1 MSLAHR
7 LGFAA
12 IACLFAAP
20 LPAGA
25 ALIMHK
31 DLSHEMALAVAEGA
45 MQACLAKGY
54 ATSAVVVDRD
64 GETLVAMRGDGAGP
78 HTVENARRK
87 AYTANTFKMPSGGL
101 RQEIIGSQF
110 GRAPAGDVAE
120 HHRHR
125 RRRADQGRQR
135 RDRRRRGVRFAGH
148 RLGVRQRRYR
158 KDQRPIAVAVIPETA
173 KRLPGIHSPCP
184 AEESQCRFCVTSGY
198 GFRVPRYA
206 RPRNDVTSAS
216 DISAR
221 RNRPATAAGSRK
233 SRGCRRA
240 RAKNRLRRRI

>member
-20 LPAGA
+20 LPASA
-25 ALIMHK
+25 ALIMRK

-87 AYTANTFKMPSGGL
+87 AYTANTFKMPSADYAKKLLDPASVAHQQVTLPSIIAIDGG
-101 RQEIIGSQF
+101 
-110 GRAPAGDVAE
+110 V
-120 HHRHR
+120 
-125 RRRADQGRQR
+125 
-135 RDRRRRGVRFAGH
+135 
-148 RLGVRQRRYR
+148 
-158 KDQRPIAVAVIPETA
+158 PIKV
-173 KRLPGIHSPCP
+173 G
-184 AEESQCRFCVTSGY
+184 
-198 GFRVPRYA
+198 
-206 RPRNDVTSAS
+206 NDV
-216 DISAR
+216 IG
-221 RNRPATAAGSRK
+221 AAGVSGSPGVDSECVNAGIEK
-233 SRGCRRA
+233 I
-240 RAKNRLRRRI
+240 KDPLQ